1 MAYFVLAG
9 GSGFIGRTMK
19 RILLNQGHQV
29 DILSTRKSRD
39 TIFWNPE
46 KEFIE
51 STFTCRDAFLIN
63 LAGAGVAD
71 QRWSSARKEEIFK
84 SRIQSLK
91 TLYKATAQGQ
101 LGVQKLVSASAIG
114 YYGNQPGPHTETS
127 SCDDS
132 FLSRVCQR
140 WEEEAQ
146 SFEKLTV
153 PVSILRVGIV
163 LGSDAG
169 AWKALSQSFPFG
181 VAFLP
186 GGGEQVYSW
195 IHVEDISRLLIQMAL
210 SADTGIV
217 NGVAPEPA
225 TLKEIVLAAMRADA
239 KQRVMIPVPDWA
251 IRLALGEMSIEV
263 LKSCIVQSERISQ
276 MPFEFHF
283 PDIASCM
290 QQIMKP

>member
-9 GSGFIGRTMK
+9 GSGFIGRTIK
-19 RILLNQGHQV
+19 RILLDQGHQV
-29 DILSTRKSRD
+29 DILSTRKSSD
-39 TIFWNPE
+39 SIFWNPE

-51 STFTCRDAFLIN
+51 NSFTCQDALLIN

-71 QRWSSARKEEIFK
+71 QRWSNSRKEEIFK

-91 TLYKATAQGQ
+91 TLYRATAQGQ
-101 LGVQKLVSASAIG
+101 LGIKKLVSASAIG

-146 SFEKLTV
+146 TFQKLSI
-153 PVSILRVGIV
+153 PVSIVRVGIV
-163 LGSDAG
+163 LGPDAG
-169 AWKALSQSFPFG
+169 AWKALSQSFPYG
-181 VAFLP
+181 MAFLP
-186 GGGEQVYSW
+186 GGGQQIYSW
-195 IHVEDISRLLIQMAL
+195 IHVEDISRLMIQMAL

-225 TLKEIVLAAMRADA
+225 NLKEIVLAALRADT
-239 KQRVMIPVPDWA
+239 KRRIMIPVPDWA

-263 LKSCIVQSERISQ
+263 LKSCIVQSERLNQ
-276 MPFEFHF
+276 LPFEFRYETI
-283 PDIASCM
+283 DSCM
-290 QQIMKP
+290 RQIMKP

>member
-9 GSGFIGRTMK
+9 GSGFIGRTIK
-19 RILLNQGHQV
+19 QILIDQGHQV
-29 DILSTRKSRD
+29 DILSTRKSSD

-46 KEFIE
+46 KDFIE
-51 STFTCRDAFLIN
+51 NSFTCRDAFLIN

-71 QRWSSARKEEIFK
+71 QRWSNARKEEIFK

-91 TLYKATAQGQ
+91 TLYQATAQGQ
-101 LGVQKLVSASAIG
+101 LGIQKLVSASAIG

-146 SFEKLTV
+146 TFQKLSI
-153 PVSILRVGIV
+153 PVSIIRVGIV
-163 LGSDAG
+163 LGPDAG
-169 AWKALSQSFPFG
+169 AWKALSKSFPYG
-181 VAFLP
+181 MAFLP
-186 GGGEQVYSW
+186 GGGQQIYSW
-195 IHVEDISRLLIQMAL
+195 IHVEDISRLFIQMAL

-225 TLKEIVLAAMRADA
+225 NLKEIVLAALRADN
-239 KQRVMIPVPDWA
+239 QRRIMIPVPDWA

-263 LKSCIVQSERISQ
+263 LKSCFVQSERLNQ
-276 MPFEFHF
+276 LPFEFRYKT
-283 PDIASCM
+283 IVSCM
-290 QQIMKP
+290 RQIMKP